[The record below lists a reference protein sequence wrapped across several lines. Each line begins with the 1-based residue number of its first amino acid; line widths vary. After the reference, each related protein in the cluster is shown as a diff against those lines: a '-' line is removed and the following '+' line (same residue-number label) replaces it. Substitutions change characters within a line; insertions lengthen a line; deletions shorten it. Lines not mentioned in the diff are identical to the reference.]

1 MDACHRT
8 RKYWDPCLSH
18 CCVSLYFAHFI
29 KLSVEKN
36 IYFLHDFYRVLTRQG
51 KFREKWNFT
60 KVREMSGNF
69 DVCQGNLKNEAKVRE
84 MSGNFETLSGKFA
97 LGL

>member
-1 MDACHRT
+1 MT
-8 RKYWDPCLSH
+8 Q
-18 CCVSLYFAHFI
+18 V
-29 KLSVEKN
+29 
-36 IYFLHDFYRVLTRQG
+36 RVLTRQG
-51 KFREKWNFT
+51 KVREKWNFT

-69 DVCQGNLKNEAKVRE
+69 DECQGNLKNEAKVRE